1 MSGPRARRRL
11 AAAAGCLGA
20 LAAAGGP
27 AGAQEAAGLDP
38 GVDPGVR
45 VEVPAAAPAPQ
56 PLLRRDGDHL
66 VDRPARVV
74 ELADGALAAVFDPPA
89 VATEPEPAGPGVDEE
104 GFLASP
110 PPPEPVRALPPMVLQ
125 PCRQLDALREVRASG
140 DPDAPFRLSGRVQR
154 YRGRN
159 HLLLTGFA
167 GLRPRA
173 QPATPPP
180 GPPAVPS
187 ADGATA
193 SVEALME
200 ALDAE
205 GTGVVPAPPP
215 PAAEP
220 GGGDGPGWRDGA
232 LVSRRLGRVLRGAA
246 AGTGSLSDSVFVFD
260 GGDPPLRLLPCAVT
274 ERAEDLGVR
283 DHDELLFELSGQ
295 VHVSGREAWVLPAAL
310 LWRPAA
316 GRVDG

>member
-1 MSGPRARRRL
+1 MNAATWRSAWWAAAVL
-11 AAAAGCLGA
+11 AAT
-20 LAAAGGP
+20 P
-27 AGAQEAAGLDP
+27 AGAQPAPAEEAGLT
-38 GVDPGVR
+38 
-45 VEVPAAAPAPQ
+45 VEVPAAEAQPQ

-66 VDRPARVV
+66 VDRPGRVV
-74 ELADGALAAVFDPPA
+74 ELADGALAAVFDPP
-89 VATEPEPAGPGVDEE
+89 EEEPADANADASPGVDDE

-110 PPPEPVRALPPMVLQ
+110 PPPEPARGLPPMVLQ
-125 PCRQLDALREVRASG
+125 PSRQLDALREVRASG
-140 DPDAPFRLSGRVQR
+140 EAEPRFLFSGRVQR

-167 GLRPRA
+167 GLRA
-173 QPATPPP
+173 QEAAPGTPGAPEAP
-180 GPPAVPS
+180 GPGAPP

-205 GTGVVPAPPP
+205 GTGPAPAPPP
-215 PAAEP
+215 RPAAAP
-220 GGGDGPGWRDGA
+220 DAGGDGPGWRDGA
-232 LVSRRLGRVLRGAA
+232 LVNRRLGRVVRGS
-246 AGTGSLSDSVFVFD
+246 GTGSLSDSVFVFD
-260 GGDPPLRLLPCAVT
+260 AGDPPLRLLPSAVT
-274 ERAEDLGVR
+274 QRAEDLDADGEG
-283 DHDELLFELSGQ
+283 ELLFELSGQ